1 MECFYR
7 QHQSALDRY
16 IFEHS
21 NIGKLKEETN
31 WQETWGYDLNMYAK
45 IFNFASINGVRL
57 VGLNVPYPVVQLT
70 AQVGYDD
77 LPVKLRKLLPALDLN
92 NRRHREQFITAIG
105 ADRDD
110 ATAHVS
116 PNMDKA
122 KGLERMYQA
131 QVLWDEY
138 MSETASNYIQE
149 NKDKY
154 LIVIAGLGHVLGRV
168 GIPDRIE
175 KRSNLQSFVIVPQQ
189 VQWSTEGLPLVTKPL
204 THKDCDWAWY
214 TEETV

>member
-21 NIGKLKEETN
+21 SIGKLKEETN

-204 THKDCDWAWY
+204 TNKDCDWAWY